1 MIELLILIFSCPSTI
16 PLGSKV
22 WKVNVST
29 NSSRGTP
36 YWSPFETAIA
46 KQPSTPLRVA
56 PSLAISINTSPR
68 VPSGYSPVL
77 RYTLWPAILASW
89 VQPSLLSGRRNLG
102 LFTPAYAL
110 EGLVPGAKLP

>member
-1 MIELLILIFSCPSTI
+1 MIELLILIFSWPSTI
-16 PLGSKV
+16 PLGSNV
-22 WKVNVST
+22 WNVNVST
-29 NSSRGTP
+29 NSSNGTP
-36 YWSPFETAIA
+36 YCKPLETAIA

-77 RYTLWPAILASW
+77 RYTLCPAILASC

>member
-1 MIELLILIFSCPSTI
+1 M

-36 YWSPFETAIA
+36 YWRPLETAIA
-46 KQPSTPLRVA
+46 KHPRTPLSVA
-56 PSLAISINTSPR
+56 PSLAISIKISPS

-77 RYTLWPAILASW
+77 KYTLCPATFASC
-89 VQPSLLSGRRNLG
+89 VQPSLLSGNKNLG
-102 LFTPAYAL
+102 LLTPAYAL
-110 EGLVPGAKLP
+110 VGLVPGAKFP